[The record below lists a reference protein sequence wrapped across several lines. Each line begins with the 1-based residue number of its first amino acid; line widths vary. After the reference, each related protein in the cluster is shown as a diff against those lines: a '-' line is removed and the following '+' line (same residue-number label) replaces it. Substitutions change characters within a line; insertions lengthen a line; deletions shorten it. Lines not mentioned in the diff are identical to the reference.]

1 MGKQQYDKYWKL
13 TVEYDDIHGEYFDEV
28 LRKIVEFIDKEN
40 LTDRKCT
47 PALNRKLQEEV
58 NIINPKKNMASVRK
72 SINQYIKLGFIYPG
86 YRGYNSLTKR
96 YLNTQDR
103 KDKELIFTQIFYENA
118 SFTSSY
124 SKNNINVKE
133 VNFLMRTLVYN
144 GKLSK
149 EDLIGLMVT
158 DVSEYAKGYLTKDE
172 LKEQYQTA
180 LKMNFEAKKYNQIDY
195 LIKFLKYMPN
205 LEYKNEELL
214 FVDSQIGE
222 EYIKERDLVISEIYN
237 RKKRNYEDGEKTLTN
252 EYLKKEAK
260 KRDVLKRENEIKNKN
275 KILVE
280 SRRDNQYDIF
290 LSHSSKDKEIV
301 NTLYAMFNECG
312 YTVYVDLLDESGLDK
327 GKVTIRTANI
337 LKQQM
342 DNSRGLSCIV
352 SNNLPK
358 SIWCPWEIG
367 YFDGKKNGMC
377 CVFVITDDGKKY
389 KGQEY
394 LGLYLQLNYARYENR
409 EKKDFWVCNPNDQ
422 SEYIVLREWLKGK
435 KPYKH

>member
-149 EDLIGLMVT
+149 KDLIGLMVT

-237 RKKRNYEDGEKTLTN
+237 QKKRNNEDGEKTLTN

-312 YTVYVDLLDESGLDK
+312 YTVYVDLL
-327 GKVTIRTANI
+327 
-337 LKQQM
+337 
-342 DNSRGLSCIV
+342 V
-352 SNNLPK
+352 SQ
-358 SIWCPWEIG
+358 
-367 YFDGKKNGMC
+367 D
-377 CVFVITDDGKKY
+377 
-389 KGQEY
+389 
-394 LGLYLQLNYARYENR
+394 
-409 EKKDFWVCNPNDQ
+409 
-422 SEYIVLREWLKGK
+422 
-435 KPYKH
+435 